1 MKARAWMKCFFLGG
15 GGMAVCSRDITKIHS
30 IFCQRLVNICFDTL
44 ELLLAFAA
52 INGIANLNSGR
63 IIFWNYIFVKKSP
76 F

>member
-1 MKARAWMKCFFLGG
+1 
-15 GGMAVCSRDITKIHS
+15 MAVCSRDITKIHS
-30 IFCQRLVNICFDTL
+30 ILCQRLVNICFDTL